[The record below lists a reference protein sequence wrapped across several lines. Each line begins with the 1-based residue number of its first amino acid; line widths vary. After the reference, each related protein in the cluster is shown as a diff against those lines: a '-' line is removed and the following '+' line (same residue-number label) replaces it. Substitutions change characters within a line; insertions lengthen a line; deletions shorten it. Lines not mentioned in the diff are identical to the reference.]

1 MAETTARSFE
11 ASLDR
16 LTAIVK
22 ELEGEGVDLE
32 RSVELFREGRTLVTH
47 CEALLKNAETTLR
60 SADGDA
66 AVPATVDR
74 PIDDEQPF

>member
-1 MAETTARSFE
+1 MVENKSRSFE

-47 CEALLKNAETTLR
+47 CETLLKTAEQTLR
-60 SADGDA
+60 SADGTA
-66 AVPATVDR
+66 AAPATLER
-74 PIDDEQPF
+74 PPEDEQPF

>member
-1 MAETTARSFE
+1 MAENKSRSFE
-11 ASLDR
+11 QSLDR

-47 CEALLKNAETTLR
+47 CETLLKSAEATLR
-60 SADGDA
+60 STDA
-66 AVPATVDR
+66 AAAPAEFEPEPV
-74 PIDDEQPF
+74 DEQPF

>member
-16 LTAIVK
+16 LTQIVK
-22 ELEGEGVDLE
+22 ELESEGVDLE

-47 CEALLKNAETTLR
+47 CEVLLKNAETTLR
-60 SADGDA
+60 SADGEA
-66 AVPATVDR
+66 AAPATIDR
-74 PIDDEQPF
+74 PVEDEQPF